1 MAKILSQDEID
12 ALLTTVSTGDEDIEN
27 DKRDDDKLRSI
38 TAYDFKHPNRVSKD
52 QIRTLENMHDNFA
65 GHYAS
70 TLSAIMRTI
79 VDVDLVS
86 VDQITYSEFIM
97 SLVTPSCS
105 YTFSCEPLEAVSL
118 VDFNPTLTF
127 SFIDRMFGGNG
138 KILENERE
146 LTGIERS
153 VMTRLVHKLYR
164 DLETSWENIVEISVE
179 QKSFETN
186 PQFIQIVPPGETVV
200 VVSFQIKLFQSTGLL
215 TICYPYVSLEPII
228 TKLSAQ
234 NWIDATKKKNLDS
247 DRFLN
252 LYNIKK
258 VDAQISANL
267 LTTNIKMK
275 DFLDL
280 KINDIIPSEIKSSA
294 PIDIYVNRRKKYT
307 GQPGLSGK
315 KKAFQIIDFYEEE
328 DMDLKLD
335 IDELENKKTE
345 DMEVELHG

>member
-12 ALLTTVSTGDEDIEN
+12 ALLTTVSTGDSDKSAEN
-27 DKRDDDKLRSI
+27 LDKDKLKSVI
-38 TAYDFKHPNRVSKD
+38 TYDFKHPNRVSKD

-65 GHYAS
+65 GHYGS

-97 SLVTPSCS
+97 SLVTPSCT
-105 YTFSCEPLEAVSL
+105 YTFSANPMEAVSL
-118 VDFNPTLTF
+118 IDFNPTLTF

-138 KILENERE
+138 KILETERE

-153 VMTRLVHKLYR
+153 VIGRLAQKLYR
-164 DLETSWENIVEISVE
+164 DIERAWENIVKIEVE

-215 TICYPYVSLEPII
+215 TVCYPYVSLEPII

-234 NWIDATKKKNLDS
+234 NWIDATKKKNQTT
-247 DRFLN
+247 DREVNLN
-252 LYNIKK
+252 NLRK
-258 VDAQISANL
+258 VDVDVAANL
-267 LTTNIKMK
+267 LTTNIKVR
-275 DFLDL
+275 DFLHL
-280 KINDIIPSEIKSSA
+280 KVNDVVPSEMKISE
-294 PIDIYVNRRKKYT
+294 PIDIFVNRNRKFQAR
-307 GQPGLSGK
+307 GGLSGK
-315 KKAFQIIDFYEEE
+315 KCAFQVTSFVE
-328 DMDLKLD
+328 
-335 IDELENKKTE
+335 E
-345 DMEVELHG
+345 DMEVVDNE

>member
-12 ALLTTVSTGDEDIEN
+12 ALLTTVSTGDDIIED
-27 DKRDDDKLRSI
+27 DSFDDDKLRSI
-38 TAYDFKHPNRVSKD
+38 IAYDFKHPNRVSKD

-97 SLVTPSCS
+97 SLVTPSCT
-105 YTFSCEPLEAVSL
+105 YTFSAEPLDAVNL

-127 SFIDRMFGGNG
+127 AFIDRMFGGNG
-138 KILENERE
+138 KILETERE

-153 VMTRLVHKLYR
+153 VMSRIAAKLYH
-164 DLETSWENIVEISVE
+164 DLERSWENIVQISVD
-179 QKSFETN
+179 QKSYETN

-215 TICYPYVSLEPII
+215 TICYPYVALEPII

-234 NWIDATKKKNLDS
+234 NWIDATKKKNLDA
-247 DRFLN
+247 DKVLN
-252 LYNIKK
+252 LYNLQQ
-258 VDAQISANL
+258 VDADVAAIL
-267 LTTNIKMK
+267 LNTDIKVR
-275 DFLDL
+275 DFLNL
-280 KINDIIPSEIKSSA
+280 RLGDIIPSEKKSSE
-294 PIDIYVNRRKKYT
+294 PIDIYVNHRKKYI
-307 GQPGLSGK
+307 GNPGLSGK
-315 KKAFQIIDFYEEE
+315 KRAFQVMEFYEEGE
-328 DMDLKLD
+328 PDYSN
-335 IDELENKKTE
+335 ENNTNE
-345 DMEVELHG
+345 DMEVKE